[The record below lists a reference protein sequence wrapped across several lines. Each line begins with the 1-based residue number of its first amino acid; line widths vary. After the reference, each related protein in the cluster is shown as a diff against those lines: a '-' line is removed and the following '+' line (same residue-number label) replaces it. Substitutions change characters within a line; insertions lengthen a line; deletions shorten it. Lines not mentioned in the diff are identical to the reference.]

1 MDLATLDLTPLPLLV
16 HDSDMLKK
24 ISDENVEKIFELYLK
39 SDKQIFLSIDKDVS
53 YSARTREIISNYQII
68 KLSSGGKE
76 LFGRPFG
83 KRGEKQW

>member
-1 MDLATLDLTPLPLLV
+1 MDLATLDLTPLHLLV

-53 YSARTREIISNYQII
+53 YSTRTREIISNYQII

-83 KRGEKQW
+83 KRGEKQ